1 MEAGRQRVEAAAIR
15 RVQPWADV
23 LLAGLECD
31 LTGKE
36 KLTAA
41 EDGHPR
47 GEPLGVGAM
56 VAAPGNVQAQ
66 TSPDRKPNP
75 LVPAAMMR
83 VASVPVRP
91 RRLSRTKAP
100 VPNGR
105 RCGTRSRQCRPVRSS
120 NSVASVGTGRA
131 STRPSSSYRV
141 VACSLRTAALSRS
154 SPEGVSSISMDSASA
169 AAESAPWMVR
179 LPPAVPGGPRSTAE
193 SMNKGDQSVPDR

>member
-56 VAAPGNVQAQ
+56 VAAPGNVQA
-66 TSPDRKPNP
+66 PDLAGPEAEPTRARRHDEGRVGAGPAAPVVAHQGAGAERPPLRHALAAVPAGQVQQLGRLGGNRKGEHQAVE
-75 LVPAAMMR
+75 LVP
-83 VASVPVRP
+83 
-91 RRLSRTKAP
+91 
-100 VPNGR
+100 GR
-105 RCGTRSRQCRPVRSS
+105 RMLIANRCPQPEQSGGRELDLDGQRERSR
-120 NSVASVGTGRA
+120 
-131 STRPSSSYRV
+131 
-141 VACSLRTAALSRS
+141 
-154 SPEGVSSISMDSASA
+154 
-169 AAESAPWMVR
+169 
-179 LPPAVPGGPRSTAE
+179 
-193 SMNKGDQSVPDR
+193 